1 MKKNLILIIAFFQ
14 SLFIPGAFCQKLS
27 QIDFYGI
34 ASKDT
39 ERNMLSMTED
49 IFLAQLKELEYNIE
63 DKRKSS
69 FSEDFFS
76 GAADFSASDIPE
88 TGYFYAVISKI
99 SQNDWEMRLT
109 LKIHGYE
116 EPKTAVSN
124 YNSYYKILMD
134 SKVSLRGIVE
144 NLAKNYSGENS
155 PEKKIGRISFE
166 SLAGSWNDGK
176 YLNKIVIMRGGR
188 GFVIFKNGAPMNIS
202 VKINDEPDGTQS
214 IKISQTSGN
223 NASYFPEIDRQKAL
237 ENAMQAEPVV
247 WNFKMESPDVL
258 SGTIETLVQTEN
270 GRIER
275 KELPSKWT
283 KN

>member
-14 SLFIPGAFCQKLS
+14 SLFIPEAFCQKLS

-69 FSEDFFS
+69 FSEDFFN

-109 LKIHGYE
+109 LKIHGHE

-155 PEKKIGRISFE
+155 TEKKIGRISFE

>member
-14 SLFIPGAFCQKLS
+14 SLFIPEAFCQKFS

-39 ERNMLSMTED
+39 EKNMLSMTED

-155 PEKKIGRISFE
+155 PEKEIGRISFE

>member
-1 MKKNLILIIAFFQ
+1 MKKNLILLIAFLQ
-14 SLFIPGAFCQKLS
+14 SLFVSEAFSQKLS

-39 ERNMLSMTED
+39 EKNMLSMTED
-49 IFLAQLKELEYNIE
+49 IFLAQLKELEYNIA

-76 GAADFSASDIPE
+76 GTADFSASDVPE
-88 TGYFYAVISKI
+88 TGCFYAVISKI
-99 SQNDWEMRLT
+99 SQNDWEMKLI
-109 LKIHGYE
+109 LKIHGCE
-116 EPKTAVSN
+116 EPKTSVSN

-144 NLAKNYSGENS
+144 NLAKNYSAEDS
-155 PEKKIGRISFE
+155 SEKKISRISFE

-202 VKINDEPDGTQS
+202 VKINDEPDGTQT
-214 IKISQTSGN
+214 IEISQTSGN
-223 NASYFPEIDRQKAL
+223 NASYFPEIDRPKAL
-237 ENAMQAEPVV
+237 ETAMQAAPVV
-247 WNFKMESPDVL
+247 WKFKMEAPDIL
-258 SGTIETLVQTEN
+258 SGTIETLVQNEN

-275 KELPSKWT
+275 KELPSRWT

>member
-14 SLFIPGAFCQKLS
+14 SLFIPEAFCQKFS

-39 ERNMLSMTED
+39 EKNMLSMTED

>member
-14 SLFIPGAFCQKLS
+14 SLFIHEAFCQKLS

>member
-14 SLFIPGAFCQKLS
+14 SLFIPEAFCQKFS

-39 ERNMLSMTED
+39 EKNMLSMTED

-155 PEKKIGRISFE
+155 PEKEIGRISFE

-223 NASYFPEIDRQKAL
+223 NASYFPEIERQKAL

-247 WNFKMESPDVL
+247 WNFKMESPNIL

>member
-14 SLFIPGAFCQKLS
+14 SLFIQEAFCQKLS

-116 EPKTAVSN
+116 EPKNAVSN

-247 WNFKMESPDVL
+247 WNFKMESSDVL
-258 SGTIETLVQTEN
+258 SGTIETLVQNEN